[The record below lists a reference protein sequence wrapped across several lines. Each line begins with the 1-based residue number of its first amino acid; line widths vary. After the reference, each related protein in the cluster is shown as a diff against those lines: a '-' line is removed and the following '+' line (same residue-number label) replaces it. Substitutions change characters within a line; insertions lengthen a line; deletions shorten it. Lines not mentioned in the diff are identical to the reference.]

1 MSTRTDSS
9 GQSDQADWFHP
20 CYYEEAHRRYARMH
34 LPVAPRCNVQCRF
47 CNRDYDCVNET
58 RPGVTSRIL
67 SPDEALTLVDRV
79 SESTQP
85 LAVVGIAGPGDSL
98 ANDDTFETLW
108 LLRERHPDLA
118 LCLATNGLLLPSNV
132 DELASLGVEF
142 VTVTVNAL
150 DPTVGA
156 RIYSMVRHEGRTLS
170 GKRAFELLSSHQWE
184 GIRECVK
191 RGIVVKINSVLIP
204 GVNESEMQRIAE
216 KSRETGV
223 DVMNIIPFIP
233 VEGSEFEDVRAPS
246 RSEVVAARDQCRSDV
261 RQITHCARCRADA
274 IGLLGC
280 DASSE
285 FYKDL

>member
-1 MSTRTDSS
+1 MKAS

-20 CYYEEAHRRYARMH
+20 CYYEDAHRKYARMH

-47 CNRDYDCVNET
+47 CNRDCDCVNET

-67 SPDEALTLVDRV
+67 SPEESVVLVDRV

-85 LAVVGIAGPGDSL
+85 LAVVGIAGPGDAL
-98 ANDDTFETLW
+98 ANEETFETLR
-108 LLRERHPDLA
+108 LVKERHPEMA
-118 LCLATNGLLLPSNV
+118 LCLATNGVLLPSRV
-132 DELASLGVEF
+132 DDLAALGVEF

-150 DPTVGA
+150 DPAVGA
-156 RIYSMVRHEGRTLS
+156 EIYSWILHEGTKLA
-170 GKRAFELLSSHQWE
+170 GKKAFELLSSKQWE
-184 GIRECVK
+184 GIRECVR
-191 RGIVVKINSVLIP
+191 RGMVVKVNSVLIP
-204 GVNESEMQRIAE
+204 GVNESEMRAIAE
-216 KSRETGV
+216 KSKDTGV

-233 VEGSEFEDVRAPS
+233 VGGSEFENVRSPS
-246 RSEVVAARDQCRSDV
+246 RSDVAAVRKACGSEV

-285 FYKDL
+285 FYKDP